1 MLTALVLGA
10 SMAVLGRLTGIGSVR
25 VAGEVF
31 GGVAYELVVT
41 KNGPLGSTGGR
52 GTLRAKP
59 SEIFQMFDVNDGLV
73 LELANGEGEVSFSV
87 ERTDMQ
93 SARVVLNGP
102 VPGFG

>member
-1 MLTALVLGA
+1 MLLGLVLGA
-10 SMAVLGRLTGIGSVR
+10 SMAVVGRLTGIGSVR
-25 VAGEVF
+25 VAGEIF
-31 GGVAYELVVT
+31 HGVAYEFVVT
-41 KNGPLGSTGGR
+41 KNGRAGSTGGR

-59 SEIFQMFDVNDGLV
+59 SEVFRMFDVNDGLV

-93 SARVVLNGP
+93 SARIVLNGP